1 MADKCYG
8 PCGTPIMADEEEQP
22 LEISWRDLS
31 ASALDSLIEEFVT
44 RDGTDYGAQEKDLAS
59 RKRDVR
65 RWRHGAR
72 VGRRVWPGHLLGRPG
87 VPPQTTDADRCDQP
101 GHHATRTD
109 ARRALPDCWWC
120 IYGRFR

>member
-65 RWRHGAR
+65 RQIEHGEVWIAFDQTSQS
-72 VGRRVWPGHLLGRPG
+72 VNLLRRP
-87 VPPQTTDADRCDQP
+87 
-101 GHHATRTD
+101 
-109 ARRALPDCWWC
+109 
-120 IYGRFR
+120 

>member
-1 MADKCYG
+1 
-8 PCGTPIMADEEEQP
+8 MADEEEQP

-65 RWRHGAR
+65 RQIEQGEVWIAFDEASQS
-72 VGRRVWPGHLLGRPG
+72 VNLLRRL
-87 VPPQTTDADRCDQP
+87 
-101 GHHATRTD
+101 
-109 ARRALPDCWWC
+109 
-120 IYGRFR
+120 

>member
-1 MADKCYG
+1 
-8 PCGTPIMADEEEQP
+8 MADEEEQP

-65 RWRHGAR
+65 RQIEHGEGPLRAHEEI
-72 VGRRVWPGHLLGRPG
+72 G
-87 VPPQTTDADRCDQP
+87 
-101 GHHATRTD
+101 GHHTADHITTSD
-109 ARRALPDCWWC
+109 TVYYH
-120 IYGRFR
+120 IK